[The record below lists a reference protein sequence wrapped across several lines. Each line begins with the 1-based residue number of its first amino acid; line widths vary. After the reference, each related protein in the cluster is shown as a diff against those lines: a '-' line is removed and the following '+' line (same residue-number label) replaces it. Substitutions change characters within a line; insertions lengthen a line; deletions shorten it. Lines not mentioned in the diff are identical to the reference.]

1 MRGKGGEEREEG
13 RRGGIGE
20 RGGEEREERRRGGG
34 GGREEGRG
42 REEFTHFKLLYS
54 NLILFM
60 AGIQLSLLLHQLYLL
75 CLPPLTT
82 ITILLVHNT
91 L

>member
-1 MRGKGGEEREEG
+1 MKGQGEGEGRGGEKGGGKGGEGKAEGEREREQERRGEREE
-13 RRGGIGE
+13 
-20 RGGEEREERRRGGG
+20 
-34 GGREEGRG
+34 
-42 REEFTHFKLLYS
+42 FAHFKLLYS
-54 NLILFM
+54 YLILFM
-60 AGIQLSLLLHQLYLL
+60 AGIQLSLLLHKLSLL